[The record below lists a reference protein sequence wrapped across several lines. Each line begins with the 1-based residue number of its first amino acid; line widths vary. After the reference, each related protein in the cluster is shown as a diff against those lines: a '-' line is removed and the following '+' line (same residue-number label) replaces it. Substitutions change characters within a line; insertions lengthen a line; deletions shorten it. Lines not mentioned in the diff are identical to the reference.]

1 MLWYAMLFG
10 GILCRVDI
18 RMARQLPVI
27 EDGQIIKHVTI
38 GMYFCNFWLLAWL
51 CLWTLRRFGHTCCS
65 INTVNDGDLLIQ
77 YGGTQSIQPPLL
89 IKSRVWSL
97 LS

>member
-1 MLWYAMLFG
+1 MLFG

-38 GMYFCNFWLLAWL
+38 GMYFCNFWLLA
-51 CLWTLRRFGHTCCS
+51 
-65 INTVNDGDLLIQ
+65 
-77 YGGTQSIQPPLL
+77 
-89 IKSRVWSL
+89 
-97 LS
+97 